1 MSVLVLADHDL
12 GALSPATARVVHAVS
27 ELGPVDVLVVADDAA
42 GIAQSAAMLAGVAKV
57 LTAKG
62 GSLADGLETLLGTL
76 AVRYHY
82 VVASAGSTGK
92 DAMPRLAAK
101 LDVMPVTDV
110 VAIHGPNRFDRP
122 IYAGNAVQTVTDN
135 QPRHILTIRASA
147 FRPAAGGNAAP
158 VEPLDTAVVSAASL
172 IASHRTE
179 SDTPD
184 LATAQIVV
192 GGGVALGSAENFQL
206 IEQLAKK
213 LGAAI
218 GATRAAVDAGYAP
231 NDWHRLEQFL
241 RTQGVAQDEAL
252 QAGLLA
258 SNESGNVYDRFRARI
273 MFPIRDMQGHVV
285 GFGGRVLDDSQP
297 KYLNSPQTPLFDK
310 GSVLYG
316 IDLAHSAIRESGI
329 AIIVEGYMDVIVP
342 HQCGATNVIACMG
355 TALSEAHIDV
365 LKRICTTLILALD
378 PDDAGLRAAE
388 RGALAASE
396 SLPRQVVPVPDA
408 RGLIRYEERLGAEV
422 RVLMLPRGM
431 DPDELILSDRALWDR
446 LVADALPVPEFYLQR
461 ARQEIDIS
469 TARGKQDAV
478 ERMLPVI
485 AAVDNPVQ
493 RSHYLQRVSQ
503 WVRIDERQL
512 MPQLDALRGTGG
524 SPRRKRP
531 ERRISSSPADA
542 APAAPRAEIS
552 SFLSLEEH
560 CISLLIS
567 DPGGASGPIR
577 ETRLSDSTFAD
588 PRHREI
594 FRQLQPYMDD
604 ETRPYDTRALIAS
617 LDTESAAHVESL
629 SRRLQSEPNLSEEA
643 FREDLIKC
651 CTRLR
656 RQELSR
662 RIEELRF
669 VQLEAQEQGET
680 DRVRDLA
687 AQIAALTGE
696 HLRIERRFVAATYGG
711 KRQS

>member
-1 MSVLVLADHDL
+1 
-12 GALSPATARVVHAVS
+12 
-27 ELGPVDVLVVADDAA
+27 
-42 GIAQSAAMLAGVAKV
+42 
-57 LTAKG
+57 
-62 GSLADGLETLLGTL
+62 
-76 AVRYHY
+76 
-82 VVASAGSTGK
+82 
-92 DAMPRLAAK
+92 
-101 LDVMPVTDV
+101 
-110 VAIHGPNRFDRP
+110 
-122 IYAGNAVQTVTDN
+122 
-135 QPRHILTIRASA
+135 
-147 FRPAAGGNAAP
+147 
-158 VEPLDTAVVSAASL
+158 
-172 IASHRTE
+172 
-179 SDTPD
+179 
-184 LATAQIVV
+184 
-192 GGGVALGSAENFQL
+192 
-206 IEQLAKK
+206 
-213 LGAAI
+213 
-218 GATRAAVDAGYAP
+218 
-231 NDWHRLEQFL
+231 
-241 RTQGVAQDEAL
+241 
-252 QAGLLA
+252 
-258 SNESGNVYDRFRARI
+258 
-273 MFPIRDMQGHVV
+273 
-285 GFGGRVLDDSQP
+285 
-297 KYLNSPQTPLFDK
+297 
-310 GSVLYG
+310 
-316 IDLAHSAIRESGI
+316 
-329 AIIVEGYMDVIVP
+329 
-342 HQCGATNVIACMG
+342 
-355 TALSEAHIDV
+355 
-365 LKRICTTLILALD
+365 
-378 PDDAGLRAAE
+378 
-388 RGALAASE
+388 
-396 SLPRQVVPVPDA
+396 
-408 RGLIRYEERLGAEV
+408 
-422 RVLMLPRGM
+422 MLPRGM